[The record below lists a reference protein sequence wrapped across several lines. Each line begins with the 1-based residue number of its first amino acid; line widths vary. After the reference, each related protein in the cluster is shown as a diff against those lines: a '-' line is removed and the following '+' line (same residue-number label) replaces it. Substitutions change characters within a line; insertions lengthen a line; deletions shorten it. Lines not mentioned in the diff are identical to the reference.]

1 MDGCYYFKFC
11 EDVQGIHQ
19 ESSLNLQ
26 LKVWQNIK
34 YSLIVKEEV
43 ASVEVIFDQM
53 EAKKIKKTD
62 RHVSTKLQPKTVV
75 KDRKRTT
82 SSQSSSSRRPSQQ
95 RSKAKPQPVPSGSN
109 AARERSR
116 VKTLRMAFMDLQRS
130 LPAVPRDTKLSK
142 LDVLVLATTYIA
154 HLTRALSC
162 PTAAVPGHQA
172 TGHGDPTPTPKRR
185 GHRPGCSGYEMRK
198 HSEKSAAAGCASAVP
213 SGGRLVDTQTQD
225 EPTRSGSSCH
235 PVSSLRAD
243 GFLHPV
249 KVRINFWSYFFY

>member
-1 MDGCYYFKFC
+1 M
-11 EDVQGIHQ
+11 
-19 ESSLNLQ
+19 
-26 LKVWQNIK
+26 
-34 YSLIVKEEV
+34 KEEV

-95 RSKAKPQPVPSGSN
+95 RSKAKPQPAPSGSN